1 MRRRGHPQKVDR
13 ASPFRARFVALGLAA
28 AALLDIDRVVALI
41 VGHVRAGGSFRDVSF
56 VRLGALCCSEVVA
69 LLVVGRVAVAAALL
83 VVGRVTL
90 GRRFFGG
97 GGAFR
102 RRCRSAFLKRSREN
116 RPFSS
121 YASSNAKT

>member
-1 MRRRGHPQKVDR
+1 MRFSGEAPQDVD
-13 ASPFRARFVALGLAA
+13 RARFVALGLAA

>member
-1 MRRRGHPQKVDR
+1 MDVD
-13 ASPFRARFVALGLAA
+13 RARFVALRLAA
-28 AALLDIDRVVALI
+28 AALLVINRVVALI
-41 VGHVRAGGSFRDVSF
+41 VGLVRAGGSFRDVVGF

>member
-1 MRRRGHPQKVDR
+1 MDVD
-13 ASPFRARFVALGLAA
+13 RARFVALRLAA
-28 AALLDIDRVVALI
+28 AALLVINRVVALI
-41 VGHVRAGGSFRDVSF
+41 VGLVRAGGSFRDVGF

-69 LLVVGRVAVAAALL
+69 LVGRVAVAAALL
-83 VVGRVTL
+83 VVGRVVL

-102 RRCRSAFLKRSREN
+102 WRCRSAILKRSREN